1 MLRDAVIYNALFLVV
16 TSGLLF
22 LSGHRLRLCHWA
34 ASQLTLGSA
43 AIAAWLLLCVAAG
56 PTPLPLGALAAVLI
70 VGSVIT
76 ATWQDWNPAGHASF
90 TAIVLTVATF
100 LAYAAFVLVT
110 AHLGPLSFLFG
121 TLFLILQAA
130 ALVLLVVYT
139 FEILDV
145 VCRTRW
151 HRQFGPKIVAGY
163 GPKVSLHVPTHN
175 EPPELV
181 IQTLNALAR
190 LDYRDFEVLVIDNN
204 TADESLWRPVE
215 AHCARLGSRFRF
227 FHLMPWPGF
236 KSGALN
242 YALDQTAADAEIIGI
257 VDADYVVEPRYLHD
271 LVGHFSDPAIAFV
284 QTPQDYRDQ
293 EAQGRY
299 GRALYLSYL
308 YFFCFSMPCRNERNG
323 IIFAGTMGLIRRDA
337 LETVGRWDEWCIT
350 EDAEVSVRL
359 LKAGY
364 QSVYVGQSYGHGLM
378 PLDYAGLKKQR
389 FRWAFGGM
397 QLLRMHGRALI
408 DGRAAGSLT
417 RAQRFAYLSGG
428 LQWLSDPMSIAFATS
443 VLIASG
449 ALIVGGSVFIQP
461 LAAGTILVPP
471 LLVAFGVARFL
482 WAFRV
487 RVRCTWREAWD
498 AFTVLLGLTWVVSLA
513 CFHGLTRR
521 QGVFLRT
528 PKQSERLR
536 PIDSVRVVWM
546 ETSFAAI
553 CLLALVGVAISHPVQ
568 PLSARSALLGL
579 LAWQMVLFASAVRSS
594 IWNYRSC
601 RAASLS
607 PSAQLTFRAVAD
619 RLGLFEGEWKLA
631 RAHGVAAGGAVAL
644 FYVAV
649 LFAPTVEQIWRSDP
663 LGRLIPARTLLP
675 PRSTEAAAA
684 ALIREADAVQRQDL
698 QAALALW
705 DPKGVIKDDRFT
717 PDIPDDDR
725 VWRGMDGIRQRYT
738 EEFQQRHYRKLSHQD
753 LVITLVT
760 PDKAII
766 VNDLDAVIDADDRSD
781 HVRLDK
787 TDRWTLIRDGGQW
800 RIVMLESNRAR
811 IAPVVRDAHLQ
822 AVPRPK

>member
-1 MLRDAVIYNALFLVV
+1 MLRDAVIFNALFLVV
-16 TSGLLF
+16 TSAMLF
-22 LSGHRLRLCHWA
+22 LCGHRLRLCHWA
-34 ASQLTLGSA
+34 ASQFTIGAA

-56 PTPLPLGALAAVLI
+56 PTPLPLGALAAVLT
-70 VGSVIT
+70 VGSLFT
-76 ATWQDWNPAGHASF
+76 ATFPNWNPAGHASF
-90 TAIVLTVATF
+90 TAVVLTVVTF
-100 LAYAAFVLVT
+100 LAYAAFVLVS
-110 AHLGPLSFLFG
+110 AHLGPWSFLFG
-121 TLFLILQAA
+121 TLFLILQTA
-130 ALVLLVVYT
+130 ALALLVVYT

-145 VCRTRW
+145 VCRTKWFRE
-151 HRQFGPKIVAGY
+151 FGPKIVAGY
-163 GPKVSLHVPTHN
+163 SPKVSLHVPTHN

-181 IQTLNALAR
+181 IQTLDALAR
-190 LDYRDFEVLVIDNN
+190 LDYPNFEVLVIDNN

-215 AHCARLGSRFRF
+215 AHCARLGTRFRF

-242 YALDQTAADAEIIGI
+242 FALDQTAVDAEIVGI
-257 VDADYVVEPRYLHD
+257 VDADYVVDSGYLND
-271 LVGHFSDPAIAFV
+271 LVGHFSDPAVAFV

-293 EAQGRY
+293 DAQGRY

-308 YFFCFSMPCRNERNG
+308 YFFSFSMPCRNERNG
-323 IIFAGTMGLIRRDA
+323 IIFAGTMGLIRRAA
-337 LETVGRWDEWCIT
+337 LEAVGRWDEWCIT

-364 QSVYVGQSYGHGLM
+364 QSVYVAQSYGHGLM

-397 QLLRMHGRALI
+397 QLLRLHGRALF

-428 LQWLSDPMSIAFATS
+428 LQWLSDPMSIAFTMS

-449 ALIVGGSVFIQP
+449 ALMIGGSVFLQP

-498 AFTVLLGLTWVVSLA
+498 AFTVLLGLTWIVSLA
-513 CFHGLTRR
+513 CFHGLTSRE
-521 QGVFLRT
+521 GVFLRT
-528 PKQSERLR
+528 PKQSEQLR
-536 PIDSVRVVWM
+536 PIDSLRVVWM
-546 ETSFAAI
+546 ETSFATI
-553 CLLALVGVAISHPVQ
+553 CLLALIGVAISDPVQ
-568 PLSARSALLGL
+568 PLSARAVLLGL

-594 IWNYRSC
+594 VWNYRAC

-607 PSAQLTFRAVAD
+607 PSATLTFRNVAG
-619 RLGLFEGEWKLA
+619 RLFEGEWKLA
-631 RAHGVAAGGAVAL
+631 RAHGFAAGGAAAL
-644 FYVAV
+644 FYVAI
-649 LFAPTVEQIWRSDP
+649 LFAPNVEQIWRGDP
-663 LGRLIPARTLLP
+663 LGQFIPVHTLLP
-675 PRSTEAAAA
+675 PRSAEAAAA

-705 DPKGVIKDDRFT
+705 DPRGVIKDDRFT
-717 PDIPDDDR
+717 PDNPDDDR
-725 VWRGMDGIRQRYT
+725 VWTGLDGIRQRYT

-753 LVITLVT
+753 LVITMVT
-760 PDKAII
+760 PDKAVI
-766 VNDLDAVIDADDRSD
+766 VNDLDALIDADNRLD

-787 TDRWTLIRDGGQW
+787 TDRWTLVRERGHW
-800 RIVMLESNRAR
+800 RIAMLESNRAR
-811 IAPVVRDAHLQ
+811 MAPAVSDAHLQ
-822 AVPRPK
+822 VAPRQQ